1 MCLVVGSLGGKA
13 RRGGRWLFS
22 RTSAVMDF
30 PFSYNSTPILR
41 SFPCRESRFVI
52 IKKIIMSRYYNNLKR
67 SSRAPITAIITPPFD
82 LYD

>member
-1 MCLVVGSLGGKA
+1 MFGRWVVGRQSA
-13 RRGGRWLFS
+13 RRRSLAFS

-41 SFPCRESRFVI
+41 RFPCRESRFVI